1 VTRSRTTAR
10 FRQAYLALS
19 PVDRD
24 LARKAFR
31 LWQQNPSHPSLR
43 FKPLQGGSGVWS
55 ARVSRDLRA
64 LAVQGKDGGWIW
76 FWIGTRAGYDQV
88 LSAL

>member
-1 VTRSRTTAR
+1 MIRSRTTGR

-19 PVDRD
+19 LADRR
-24 LARKAFR
+24 LARKAYR
-31 LWQQNPSHPSLR
+31 LWQQNPGHPSLR
-43 FKPLQGGSGVWS
+43 FKALQGGSGVWS

-64 LAVQGKDGGWIW
+64 LAVQAKDGAWVW
-76 FWIGTRAGYDQV
+76 FWIGTHADYDQV